1 MIIHFIG
8 IGGIGVSALARYYRE
23 KGHEVSGSDL
33 ASSEITQGLEKLGVK
48 IAIGESSGL
57 NVAPE
62 TDLVVYSPAVQED
75 NAERLRAKELAIPC
89 KSYPECLGE
98 LTKQYYTIA
107 ISGTHGKSTTTSM
120 IALLLTKAGFDP
132 TVIVGTKVRE
142 FGNSNCRVGKSKYLV
157 IEADEHFASFL
168 NYWPKMAVLTTVEE
182 DHLDYYK
189 NLDNIVKTFERYI
202 THLRDDGVLIANGDD
217 KNIEKIIFNSQ
228 SAISKDTREGVIY
241 KIQKYSI
248 KQPEAETLRRILE
261 VPGEHNVSN
270 ALAAL
275 AVARELGIPDETSFT
290 ALGEFT
296 GTWRR
301 FEIFQTE
308 LDGIPYTLVSDYG
321 HHPTEVKVTV
331 LGAKAK
337 WPDRPLW
344 LVYQPHQYQRTY
356 LLFDAFVEVL
366 ASLPIEKLILADIY
380 DVAGREETEIR
391 KKVSSQKLLEAIG
404 KRNLQA
410 RDRTVYIADIADIP
424 QYLASHLKGGEV
436 VMVMGAGSIYN
447 LTLHLTNS
455 KKMEKIQ

>member
-62 TDLVVYSPAVQED
+62 TDLVVYSPAVQKD

-168 NYWPKMAVLTTVEE
+168 NYWPKIIVLTTIEA
-182 DHLDYYK
+182 DHLDYWKTLK
-189 NLDNIVKTFERYI
+189 NLVRGFQQYTTHIPKDGTLIVNK
-202 THLRDDGVLIANGDD
+202 DD
-217 KNIEKIIFNSQ
+217 KNIQ
-228 SAISKDTREGVIY
+228 SILKKSKT
-241 KIQKYSI
+241 KIQGYSL
-248 KQPEAETLRRILE
+248 KQKEASVLQRIL
-261 VPGEHNVSN
+261 
-270 ALAAL
+270 
-275 AVARELGIPDETSFT
+275 
-290 ALGEFT
+290 
-296 GTWRR
+296 
-301 FEIFQTE
+301 
-308 LDGIPYTLVSDYG
+308 
-321 HHPTEVKVTV
+321 KV
-331 LGAKAK
+331 
-337 WPDRPLW
+337 
-344 LVYQPHQYQRTY
+344 
-356 LLFDAFVEVL
+356 
-366 ASLPIEKLILADIY
+366 
-380 DVAGREETEIR
+380 
-391 KKVSSQKLLEAIG
+391 
-404 KRNLQA
+404 
-410 RDRTVYIADIADIP
+410 
-424 QYLASHLKGGEV
+424 
-436 VMVMGAGSIYN
+436 
-447 LTLHLTNS
+447 
-455 KKMEKIQ
+455 